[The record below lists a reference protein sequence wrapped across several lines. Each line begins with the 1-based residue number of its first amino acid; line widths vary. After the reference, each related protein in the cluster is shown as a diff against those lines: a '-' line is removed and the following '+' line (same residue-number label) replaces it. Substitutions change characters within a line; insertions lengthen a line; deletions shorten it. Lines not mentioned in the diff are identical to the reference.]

1 MFIRQTKTSNAASG
15 EAYTTFR
22 LVASE
27 RIGGKVRQQT
37 LLNLG
42 SSFSLAREHWPELCN
57 RIEQI
62 LSGQLSLMP
71 ATAEI
76 EPLAQRYAARLSG
89 QQVGHHQRDRLSGG
103 GCQLAGVAPA
113 PVDRG
118 RAGGPGGPGMA

>member
-76 EPLAQRYAARLSG
+76 ETLAQRYAARLSG
-89 QQVGHHQRDRLSGG
+89 QQVEVTTSETDFQE
-103 GCQLAGVAPA
+103 
-113 PVDRG
+113 VDVNSL
-118 RAGGPGGPGMA
+118 